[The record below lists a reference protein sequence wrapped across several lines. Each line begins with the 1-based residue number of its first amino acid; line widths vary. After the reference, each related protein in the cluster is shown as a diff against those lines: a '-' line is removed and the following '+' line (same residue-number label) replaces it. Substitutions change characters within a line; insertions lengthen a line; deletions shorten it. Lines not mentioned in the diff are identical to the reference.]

1 MSSNYRLTIPAQP
14 ALEDLPTPTGMRCY
28 EMWAVDSKLQ
38 LRLAMVV
45 GVRALGMQ
53 KAQTVSLIP
62 TGTFFLTHKINPGN
76 VIIVSYKSVDRM
88 PDLVV
93 NFLSD
98 RRSNAYVVL
107 LGVGGSIRHALSAS
121 TSIAF
126 GKLDQSCDR

>member
-1 MSSNYRLTIPAQP
+1 VL
-14 ALEDLPTPTGMRCY
+14 
-28 EMWAVDSKLQ
+28 KL
-38 LRLAMVV
+38 AT
-45 GVRALGMQ
+45 Q
-53 KAQTVSLIP
+53 KPKAVSLISIRAV
-62 TGTFFLTHKINPGN
+62 FLTHKINPGN

-88 PDLVV
+88 PDLMV

-126 GKLDQSCDR
+126 GKIDQSCDR